1 MNRLNEAKIA
11 LEQLKRT
18 KTIKNAAPEF
28 YRIGIDVNKLF
39 NAQPQNND
47 TPSKETTNADGSK
60 TISTTNDDGSRTD
73 VTTYPNGSQITKKYD
88 KNGNEV
94 KEDSTKK
101 EEEEVKKEV
110 KKEVAPVTDSKIFS
124 TKPQGLPEL
133 MLKSD
138 YRSYIINSVKNPF
151 IPGSTQ

>member
-11 LEQLKRT
+11 LDQLKRT

-39 NAQPQNND
+39 NAQQQNNN

-60 TISTTNDDGSRTD
+60 TTSTTNTDGSTTNT
-73 VTTYPNGSQITKKYD
+73 TTYPNGSQITKNYD
-88 KNGNEV
+88 KDGNEI
-94 KEDSTKK
+94 KEGSTKK
-101 EEEEVKKEV
+101 EEVKKET
-110 KKEVAPVTDSKIFS
+110 APVTKPQGFS
-124 TKPQGLPEL
+124 TKPQGLPEH

>member
-11 LEQLKRT
+11 LDQLKRT

-39 NAQPQNND
+39 NAQPQNNN

-60 TISTTNDDGSRTD
+60 TTSATNNDGSRTD

-101 EEEEVKKEV
+101 EEEV
-110 KKEVAPVTDSKIFS
+110 KKEVAPVTNSKIFS
-124 TKPQGLPEL
+124 TKPQGLPEH

>member
-11 LEQLKRT
+11 LDQLKRT

-39 NAQPQNND
+39 NAQPQNNN
-47 TPSKETTNADGSK
+47 TPPKETTNADGSK
-60 TISTTNDDGSRTD
+60 TVSTPNTDGSRTD
-73 VTTYPNGSQITKKYD
+73 ITTYPDGSQITKKYD

-94 KEDSTKK
+94 KEDNTKK
-101 EEEEVKKEV
+101 EEVKKEEV
-110 KKEVAPVTDSKIFS
+110 KKEVAPVTNSKIFS
-124 TKPQGLPEL
+124 TKPQGLPEH